1 MKSRSD
7 ETAQT
12 KALVD
17 GMVEIDVSLRRARK
31 MLVDAEWNG
40 DEEAVRAL
48 RAEIERLDRQ
58 KELGQTHDVPW

>member
-7 ETAQT
+7 EMAQT

-48 RAEIERLDRQ
+48 RAEIERLERQ

>member
-40 DEEAVRAL
+40 DEEHVRAL
-48 RAEIERLDRQ
+48 RAEIERLERQ